1 MMMMLQEEVDRTS
14 HKTKNEF
21 AIIDPEMY
29 SDPDVSR
36 TPYVDRK
43 AIFVLNQIQCRNGS
57 IQRMWI

>member
-1 MMMMLQEEVDRTS
+1 MMMMLQEVDRTS

-21 AIIDPEMY
+21 AIINPEIY
-29 SDPDVSR
+29 SDPEVDL

-43 AIFVLNQIQCRNGS
+43 EIFVLTKRQCRNGS